1 MESEH
6 SGPAGRALQSGGVR
20 LDARD
25 SSNLRKRGRILPA
38 SMNQHNRKDPRAKV
52 LSMTV
57 RYRSATLNEF
67 IEHHSYDVSRGGV
80 FITTPSPFPPGT
92 LLKFEVKIA
101 DDQRVM
107 QGVGRV
113 VWKRD
118 VSNGKTEPAGMGI
131 KFIKLDDASRAVIER
146 LVASRGDDTVS
157 AYDRSPDAQGG
168 NMFSSF
174 GDPGSSEDPTVIR
187 PRDEVLAVAPSSAP
201 AGEASKT
208 MPAPSGPHLSMGAP
222 ASATFSEAPGSL
234 PESSGQTKAV
244 PPEAPSTPAAG
255 ASEKA
260 AAPAP
265 PAQKTTSAAPRPV
278 ARSVPRNPVNPSEPP
293 ADATSRGVLWVTLAA
308 LVVGGGF
315 VYMTWIRPKVE
326 GRSPVPVPTTAT
338 ETPAVAEENPPEDL
352 EPAPEAPA
360 AEADSEPAPLAAPA
374 ADSDEPKA
382 QEAPP
387 EAPPATPAPV
397 PAAQPKP
404 RPKPKTTT
412 APSATEP
419 TPAAPEPS
427 EAPPALEA
435 PKASEPSEGASSPPE
450 PAPAPSAPA
459 PSEEEEFR

>member
-1 MESEH
+1 
-6 SGPAGRALQSGGVR
+6 
-20 LDARD
+20 
-25 SSNLRKRGRILPA
+25 
-38 SMNQHNRKDPRAKV
+38 MNQHNRKDPRAKV

-118 VSNGKTEPAGMGI
+118 VPNGKTEPAGMGI

-157 AYDRSPDAQGG
+157 AYDRSPDAQAGS
-168 NMFSSF
+168 MFSNF

-208 MPAPSGPHLSMGAP
+208 MPAPSGPLLSMGAP

-234 PESSGQTKAV
+234 PESSDQPKAG
-244 PPEAPSTPAAG
+244 PPVAPST
-255 ASEKA
+255 A
-260 AAPAP
+260 AAAAASSTAAPP
-265 PAQKTTSAAPRPV
+265 PAQKATSAAPRPG

-293 ADATSRGVLWVTLAA
+293 VDTTSRGVLWVTLAA

-315 VYMTWIRPKVE
+315 AYVTWIRPKVE
-326 GRSPVPVPTTAT
+326 GQSPVPVPTAAT
-338 ETPAVAEENPPEDL
+338 ETPVVAEENPPEVL

-360 AEADSEPAPLAAPA
+360 AQAESEPAP
-374 ADSDEPKA
+374 
-382 QEAPP
+382 EAPP
-387 EAPPATPAPV
+387 STDSEEPPAQGAAPEVAPVAPAPV

-404 RPKPKTTT
+404 RPKPKAT
-412 APSATEP
+412 SSSSSGTEP
-419 TPAAPEPS
+419 AAASPAPAEAAP
-427 EAPPALEA
+427 APET
-435 PKASEPSEGASSPPE
+435 PKAPETSEGASPP

-459 PSEEEEFR
+459 SSEEDEFR